1 MVQEASPL
9 ALFNDATFI
18 DVNSTPFEDIEA
30 LPDFLEDKIKSSE
43 EYAVRVRH
51 QGNMA
56 GLGSTK
62 KAPQNE
68 EDTGDFNPNDIPF

>member
-1 MVQEASPL
+1 M
-9 ALFNDATFI
+9 FNDATLI

-51 QGNMA
+51 QATWLVWAVRKRRHKTRKIPVTSIRAIIN
-56 GLGSTK
+56 
-62 KAPQNE
+62 
-68 EDTGDFNPNDIPF
+68 FN

>member
-1 MVQEASPL
+1 M
-9 ALFNDATFI
+9 FNDATLI
-18 DVNSTPFEDIEA
+18 DVNSTLFEDIET

-56 GLGSTK
+56 GFGSTK

-68 EDTGDFNPNDIPF
+68 EDTGDFNPDDNQF